1 MQHDHSTAPDY
12 PALESSLQ
20 LTLGS
25 GAGTQRNSR
34 TRSDV
39 IDSNEQDACP
49 SAHQTVKRPNPAGA
63 LPGQKTATS
72 SPGHRT
78 PVRKGAWHTRLCV
91 PSFQRVWGS
100 APSSAAEGD
109 VWRPIVTT
117 CPGLV
122 LPGGPGASTTVE
134 HKLATLVKLP
144 PLQDG
149 TQSPQ
154 ARPFSP

>member
-78 PVRKGAWHTRLCV
+78 PARKGAWHTRLCV

>member
-1 MQHDHSTAPDY
+1 M
-12 PALESSLQ
+12 
-20 LTLGS
+20 
-25 GAGTQRNSR
+25 
-34 TRSDV
+34 
-39 IDSNEQDACP
+39 
-49 SAHQTVKRPNPAGA
+49 
-63 LPGQKTATS
+63 
-72 SPGHRT
+72 
-78 PVRKGAWHTRLCV
+78 RKGAWHTQLCV

-100 APSSAAEGD
+100 ALSSAAEGD
-109 VWRPIVTT
+109 VWQPVVTT

-134 HKLATLVKLP
+134 HKLAALVKFP